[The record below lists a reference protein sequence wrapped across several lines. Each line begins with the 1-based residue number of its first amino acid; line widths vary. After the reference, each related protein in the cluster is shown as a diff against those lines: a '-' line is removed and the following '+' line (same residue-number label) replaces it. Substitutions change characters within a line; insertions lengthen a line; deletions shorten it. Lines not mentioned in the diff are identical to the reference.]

1 MIRTEGFGQ
10 EVRRRIMLG
19 TYVLSSGYYD
29 AYYNK
34 AMQVRTLIR
43 RDFEAAFEKCDVL
56 LTPASPVPAYGIND
70 EMDPLTMYML
80 DVTTIPVNM
89 AGLPGISLPCGQDK
103 DGMPVGM
110 QLLGQTFD
118 EKSIIRAAYA
128 FECTKTYKRPDA
140 LGTVEAERG
149 LA

>member
-1 MIRTEGFGQ
+1 MAIKGIAS
-10 EVRRRIMLG
+10 EVLQR
-19 TYVLSSGYYD
+19 
-29 AYYNK
+29 
-34 AMQVRTLIR
+34 
-43 RDFEAAFEKCDVL
+43 
-56 LTPASPVPAYGIND
+56 
-70 EMDPLTMYML
+70 
-80 DVTTIPVNM
+80 
-89 AGLPGISLPCGQDK
+89 QDK